1 MKDLEFKINQLGA
14 IRDSSIKI
22 KPLIVLS
29 GESGLGKSYVAFL
42 VHYIY
47 YLLSNT
53 SDRLKNFFVS
63 HKKYDFEDL
72 LDKPKSGDTI
82 LTISKEEVFDWI
94 NQDAIAYIGYLI
106 GNKDFQ
112 GNVEISFPCDYEDFK
127 FIYTEELGGI
137 QGKEEMI
144 YKLSTSNITYRMLS
158 LTFEKS
164 EAPFTALLK
173 AELRH
178 LLFEN
183 FRDMS
188 STYLLPPS
196 RGALMEINE
205 RPAFLSGMYNEFFDF
220 KRILNEAN
228 PWLEA
233 PNSDVIECCS
243 KVNDGSLKRE
253 EGRIIYSTHGTDMP
267 LTAAASSIKELAP
280 LTLFLNKYST
290 KGISFLFEEPEAHLH
305 PNRQIKVADLISCI
319 VNEGGHMQ
327 VTTHSDFLIKR
338 FNNLINLF
346 LLREKMEEG
355 EFVKLLSK
363 WKIKDSYLLNPK
375 DVGAYLLKQNEDGT
389 SQIVEQDIMADYEIP
404 FESFYTAIKNDMALS
419 NDIVENK
426 EDV

>member
-29 GESGLGKSYVAFL
+29 GESGLGKSYAAFL

-47 YLLSNT
+47 YLLSDTN
-53 SDRLKNFFVS
+53 DRLKNFFY
-63 HKKYDFEDL
+63 KRYDFEAMFANV
-72 LDKPKSGDTI
+72 KSGDTV
-82 LTISKEEVFDWI
+82 LSISKKKVFDWI

-220 KRILNEAN
+220 KKILNEAN
-228 PWLEA
+228 PRLEE
-233 PNSDVIECCS
+233 PNSDIIECCS
-243 KVNDGSLKRE
+243 EVNDGKLKRE
-253 EGRIIYSTHGTDMP
+253 EGRMIYSTHGTDMP

-290 KGISFLFEEPEAHLH
+290 KGVSFLFEEPEAHLH
-305 PNRQIKVADLISCI
+305 PNRQIKVADLISCV

-327 VTTHSDFLIKR
+327 ITTHSDFLIKR
-338 FNNLINLF
+338 LNNLINLS
-346 LLREKMEEG
+346 LLRDKMAKSSFKE
-355 EFVKLLSK
+355 LLDK
-363 WKIKDSYLLNPK
+363 WNIKETYLLNPK
-375 DVGAYLLKQNEDGT
+375 NIGAYLLKPKEDGT
-389 SQIVEQDIMADYEIP
+389 SQIVEQDIMADDEIP
-404 FESFYTAIKNDMALS
+404 FESFYTAIE
-419 NDIVENK
+419 NDIALTRDINIYK
-426 EDV
+426 EQ